1 MNKNQ
6 WINHPNLKNID
17 KEKLNLILSLA
28 EQSGNKQQKEMI
40 PFLLAAASKT
50 KSQGINFSSD
60 EVDLIIDAMKVGKS
74 KEEVQRME
82 QISNMMKLMG
92 PKR

>member
-1 MNKNQ
+1 
-6 WINHPNLKNID
+6 
-17 KEKLNLILSLA
+17 EKLNLILSLA

>member
-6 WINHPNLKNID
+6 WINHPNLKTID